1 MSNINSNN
9 FLEQI
14 VSTKSGRKFVIYFLK
29 FQNGCLLSISED
41 KPVIGSLYVSTSAS
55 NKCQTAK
62 VIPNMRDTIFVT
74 SISERISLMING
86 FAIVNFAGRK
96 ALSVEEMKEIS
107 LRIMD
112 LTNEFQK

>member
-1 MSNINSNN
+1 
-9 FLEQI
+9 
-14 VSTKSGRKFVIYFLK
+14 
-29 FQNGCLLSISED
+29 
-41 KPVIGSLYVSTSAS
+41 
-55 NKCQTAK
+55 
-62 VIPNMRDTIFVT
+62 MRDTIFVT

>member
-1 MSNINSNN
+1 MSNIRSNN
-9 FLEQI
+9 FLELI

-29 FQNGCLLSISED
+29 FQNGCFLSITED
-41 KPVIGSLYVSTSAS
+41 KPEIGSLYVSNSAS

-96 ALSVEEMKEIS
+96 ALSVE
-107 LRIMD
+107 
-112 LTNEFQK
+112 